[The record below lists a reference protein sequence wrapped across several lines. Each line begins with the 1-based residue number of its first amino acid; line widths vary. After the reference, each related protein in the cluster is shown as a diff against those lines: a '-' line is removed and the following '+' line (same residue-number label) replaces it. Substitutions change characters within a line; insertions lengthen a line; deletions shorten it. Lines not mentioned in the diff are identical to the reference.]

1 MTTGPPPP
9 YSAGALLA
17 TLAALCWGGALVMSK
32 SVLASFPPVFLL
44 VVQLVASVALL
55 WGYLLLRRA
64 PLPRLTRRDLLAVA
78 ALGLLEPG
86 LAYLLSLIGLLFT
99 EAGSAALIYASEAV
113 LILALSALLFGEK
126 PGARLTLL
134 SLLALGGLVVAL
146 GALHPGG
153 ISGGRLLGNALV
165 FAGTLTAALYVVLSG
180 RFARRIDAVLI
191 VAWQQLAALGFALAL
206 LPLERL
212 FTPNASL
219 DAPPSAWALAA
230 ASGVVQYALAFSL
243 YIAALAR
250 IGANYAGSF
259 LNLIPVFGLAGAFV
273 FLGERM
279 SWLQLCGAAVTL
291 GAVAIINR
299 RARE

>member
-1 MTTGPPPP
+1 
-9 YSAGALLA
+9 
-17 TLAALCWGGALVMSK
+17 MSK

-146 GALHPGG
+146 GALHPDG
-153 ISGGRLLGNALV
+153 IGGGRLLGNALV